1 MVPNRGGGFF
11 GPRKCQRPLLL
22 GHVIARRLKKQI
34 VTALG
39 AWGTAL
45 EIVSIQEYL
54 PNPRASAGLARRVH
68 SVCIMRT
75 TRDNNEAL
83 QAYLEQM
90 ARYPR
95 LTVEQENEGAERLI
109 ESRRKLR
116 NCILASDFVLRK
128 VGRLLLRLQQR
139 KLRLDHTIG
148 FSSNN
153 AVERRRVQQLLPEV
167 LDRIRCTL
175 RDNRRDFEQVLRRS
189 LSRDVR
195 RAAWRRI
202 VVRRRR
208 AAAAVNEIG
217 VRTRHLQ
224 RWQRQFEGL
233 VARVQQQ
240 RGQAVVARHSD
251 SPEQA
256 MLAGRRLLA
265 LIRQVGHTPATARRH
280 LECCRHSE
288 RQYEDAKHFLVSSN
302 LRLVVALAKRY
313 RNRGVSFLDLI
324 QEGNAGLLQAVDR
337 WEPTGSKL
345 STYATWWV
353 RQAIKEAL
361 HIQPRT
367 IRLPEQVVDRLRRIQ
382 GATRSLVQQHGFRPD
397 LEAIAK
403 RAGMS
408 PEQTDKML
416 RIHHEPFSL
425 DQPFDARSEGES
437 VMGEMIVDY
446 RRQGFDEDLTRQ
458 QLKARLADVL
468 TELNERQRA
477 VISLRFGLLDGSQR
491 TLDEV
496 GKLLSLTREGVRQIE
511 LRAVERLRHPA
522 RSRLLRGFLD
532 FDEMHKINQG

>member
-1 MVPNRGGGFF
+1 
-11 GPRKCQRPLLL
+11 
-22 GHVIARRLKKQI
+22 
-34 VTALG
+34 
-39 AWGTAL
+39 
-45 EIVSIQEYL
+45 
-54 PNPRASAGLARRVH
+54 
-68 SVCIMRT
+68 MRSM
-75 TRDNNEAL
+75 RENNEAL
-83 QAYLEQM
+83 QAYLSQM
-90 ARYPR
+90 ATFPR
-95 LTVEQENEGAERLI
+95 LTVDQENEAAERLI
-109 ESRRKLR
+109 ESRQKLR

-128 VGRLLLRLQQR
+128 VGRLLRRLEQR
-139 KLRLDHTIG
+139 KLRLDHTMG
-148 FSSNN
+148 FSSND
-153 AVERRRVQQLLPEV
+153 AVERRRVQRLLPEV
-167 LDRIRCTL
+167 LNQIRITL
-175 RDNRRDFEQVLRRS
+175 RDNRGDFEHVLRRNHS
-189 LSRDVR
+189 HRTRRD
-195 RAAWRRI
+195 AWRRI
-202 VVRRRR
+202 VMRRRE

-224 RWQRQFEGL
+224 RWQRQFESL
-233 VARVQQQ
+233 VARVRQQ
-240 RGQAVVARHSD
+240 RRQALVARHSD

-256 MLAGRRLLA
+256 LLARRRLLG
-265 LIRQVGHTPATARRH
+265 LVRQAVHTPATSDRH
-280 LECCRHSE
+280 LECCRRSE
-288 RQYEDAKHFLVSSN
+288 RAYEDAKHHLVSSN

-337 WEPTGSKL
+337 WEPTGSKF

-397 LEAIAK
+397 LEAIAQQ
-403 RAGMS
+403 AGMS
-408 PEQTDKML
+408 PEQTEKML

-425 DQPFDARSEGES
+425 DQPFEAGGEG
-437 VMGEMIVDY
+437 MIGEMIVDY
-446 RRQGFDEDLTRQ
+446 RRQGFEDDFSRE

-522 RSRLLRGFLD
+522 RSRLLQGFLD
-532 FDEMHKINQG
+532 IDEMHKMNQG